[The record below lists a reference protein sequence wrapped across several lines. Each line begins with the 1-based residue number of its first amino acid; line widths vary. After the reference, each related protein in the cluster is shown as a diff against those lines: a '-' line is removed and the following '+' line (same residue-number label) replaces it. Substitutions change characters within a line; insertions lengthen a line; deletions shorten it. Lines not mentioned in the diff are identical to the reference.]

1 LKNKTVENIG
11 FTVLGAGRSG
21 SGIAKLLKK
30 RGARVF
36 LSESSPAENLLYF
49 DPEDIKSCNI
59 DYETGGNSDRVYK
72 SDYIIASP
80 GIPYKA
86 DILEKARAKGIKV
99 ISEIEAAS
107 WFCNSP
113 VIAITGTNGKTT
125 TTVLTGELLK
135 NAGYDVKV
143 CGNVGLAF
151 SEVIN
156 ELNSNSVVVL
166 EVSSF
171 QLETIDCFKPHVSLL
186 LNLSSDHID
195 WHGTFDNYVNA
206 KFKINKNQDKY
217 DYVIYNSDDSNLKIK
232 SHLFNGRKC
241 AFGFSES
248 SEELI
253 ENEDLEMRC
262 FVNGNGD
269 IIYEKNNIK
278 EVITNRNEILIKGSH
293 NVYNS
298 MASIL
303 AVKIYNV
310 TANIIMKTLK
320 EFPGVEHRIEPVRE
334 INGVKYY
341 NDSKA
346 TNYDSLSVA
355 LESFP
360 GNIVLIMG
368 GKISPFQGVNDF
380 ASVDILIKER
390 VKIILA
396 IGQSKEDIKK
406 YFGKFTDVVLFE
418 TLEEAVNAAGKFAIK
433 DDTVLFSPGY
443 KSFDMFSNFEHRGS
457 EFKKFVNKI

>member
-1 LKNKTVENIG
+1 
-11 FTVLGAGRSG
+11 
-21 SGIAKLLKK
+21 
-30 RGARVF
+30 
-36 LSESSPAENLLYF
+36 
-49 DPEDIKSCNI
+49 
-59 DYETGGNSDRVYK
+59 
-72 SDYIIASP
+72 
-80 GIPYKA
+80 
-86 DILEKARAKGIKV
+86 
-99 ISEIEAAS
+99 
-107 WFCNSP
+107 
-113 VIAITGTNGKTT
+113 
-125 TTVLTGELLK
+125 
-135 NAGYDVKV
+135 
-143 CGNVGLAF
+143 
-151 SEVIN
+151 
-156 ELNSNSVVVL
+156 
-166 EVSSF
+166 
-171 QLETIDCFKPHVSLL
+171 
-186 LNLSSDHID
+186 
-195 WHGTFDNYVNA
+195 
-206 KFKINKNQDKY
+206 
-217 DYVIYNSDDSNLKIK
+217 
-232 SHLFNGRKC
+232 
-241 AFGFSES
+241 
-248 SEELI
+248 
-253 ENEDLEMRC
+253 MRC

>member
-1 LKNKTVENIG
+1 MKNRTVENIG

-21 SGIAKLLKK
+21 SGIAKLLKR

-36 LSESSPAENLLYF
+36 LSESNKIENLTYF
-49 DPEDIKSCNI
+49 NPDEIKSCGI
-59 DYETGGNSDRVYK
+59 DYEIGGNTEKVYR
-72 SDYIIASP
+72 SEYIIASP
-80 GIPYKA
+80 GIPYNA
-86 DILEKARAKGIKV
+86 DVLEKARGEGIKV

-107 WFCNSP
+107 WFCDSP
-113 VIAITGTNGKTT
+113 VIAVTGTNGKTT
-125 TTVLTGELLK
+125 TTVLTGEFLK

-151 SEVIN
+151 SEVID
-156 ELNSNSVVVL
+156 ELKSNSVVVL

-171 QLETIDCFKPHVSLL
+171 QLETIDCFKPHISLI
-186 LNLSSDHID
+186 LNLSSDHLD
-195 WHGTFDNYVNA
+195 WHGSFNNYINA
-206 KFKINKNQDKY
+206 KLKINKNQNFQ
-217 DYVIYNSDDSNLKIK
+217 DYMIYNSDDNNLKIRA
-232 SHLFNGRKC
+232 HLFNGKKC

-248 SEELI
+248 SI
-253 ENEDLEMRC
+253 NDDSEMQC
-262 FVNGNGD
+262 FVNSNGD
-269 IIYEKNNIK
+269 IVYKKNNTK
-278 EVITNRNEILIKGSH
+278 QVIINRSEIILKGRH
-293 NVYNS
+293 NVYNA

-303 AVKIYNV
+303 AVKVFNT
-310 TANIIMKTLK
+310 TANIIMKTLR

-334 INGVKYY
+334 IDGVKYY

-360 GNIVLIMG
+360 RNIVLIMG
-368 GKISPFQGVNDF
+368 GKKGVNDF
-380 ASVDILIKER
+380 ESVDILIKER
-390 VKIILA
+390 VKKILA
-396 IGQSKEDIKK
+396 IGQSKDDIRK
-406 YFGKFTDVVLFE
+406 YFGKYTDVVLFE
-418 TLEEAVNAAGKFAIK
+418 TLEEAVSAACKFAVK